1 MKSGEAICYYRARGG
16 ERSVYVTVLYDENHL
31 RSSVIQNYEP
41 SHMKNIKLNNNTAIP
56 QINKTS
62 LR

>member
-16 ERSVYVTVLYDENHL
+16 EKSVYVTVLYDDKHL

-41 SHMKNIKLNNNTAIP
+41 MHMKSIKTNTVKD
-56 QINKTS
+56 NK
-62 LR
+62 

>member
-1 MKSGEAICYYRARGG
+1 MKSGETVCYYRARGG

-41 SHMKNIKLNNNTAIP
+41 SHIKNIKNIKIDKPETTQTNYN
-56 QINKTS
+56 
-62 LR
+62 